1 MLSAL
6 RLPGFRWVA
15 SVYAFDYLVEL
26 ASSVALMVLV
36 YDATDS
42 PLAAAGMLTCKQV
55 LPGILTASLGKLL
68 DVVTIRIGLTVAYA
82 LAAAVL
88 GVLAV
93 SGYSP
98 LLYVLAIVAG
108 TTGAA
113 VRALLRTA
121 VARSTT
127 GQDLR
132 AANGLLNVLMG
143 IVALLGPALG
153 AVLVSQTTTSAALA
167 ITAVGAAILS
177 VGSLAM
183 PAVVGS
189 VHVRDVEEPEE
200 DEADASVPA
209 AQVSRRVSTWGLL
222 ALGGLVTGLFAMDEP
237 ALLAYAKDSLDAG
250 VGGYGAILTAW
261 GAGMILGSLVYGKLL
276 NRSMPVL
283 FAGGAAV
290 AAAGYVGLGL
300 APTIVASCALAVVGG
315 SGNGVLWV
323 ALVTA
328 VQESA
333 EDGDQAATAARL
345 EGVSMATPAVGIIV
359 GGIVAEVVSPR
370 ASLLIP
376 GALSLLAIA
385 VWLFTQRA
393 ALWPATEPRRPE
405 PSPTTASPIAGSKQT
420 ADLPA

>member
-42 PLAAAGMLTCKQV
+42 PLAAAAMLTCKQV

-88 GVLAV
+88 AVLAV
-93 SGYSP
+93 SGYSW

-153 AVLVSQTTTSAALA
+153 ALLVSQMTTSAALA
-167 ITAVGAAILS
+167 VTAVGAAVLS

-183 PAVVGS
+183 PAVVGN
-189 VHVRDVEEPEE
+189 VHVRDVEEPEDEE
-200 DEADASVPA
+200 DEPVATAP
-209 AQVSRRVSTWGLL
+209 VSRRVSTWGLL

-261 GAGMILGSLVYGKLL
+261 GAGMIVGSLVYGKLL
-276 NRSMPVL
+276 NRSMPVI

-300 APTIVASCALAVVGG
+300 APTIVVSCALAVVGG

-333 EDGDQAATAARL
+333 EDGEQAATAARL
-345 EGVSMATPAVGIIV
+345 EGISMATPAVGIIV

-385 VWLFTQRA
+385 VWLFTQRD
-393 ALWPATEPRRPE
+393 ALWPGGPDDPPATT
-405 PSPTTASPIAGSKQT
+405 PTTIAAAKQT
-420 ADLPA
+420 VDATA